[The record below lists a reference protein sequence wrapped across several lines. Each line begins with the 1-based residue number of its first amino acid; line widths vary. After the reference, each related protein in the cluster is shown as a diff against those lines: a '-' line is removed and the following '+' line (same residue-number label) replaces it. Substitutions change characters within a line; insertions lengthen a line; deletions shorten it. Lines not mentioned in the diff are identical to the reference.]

1 MKLPGGA
8 MAVPS
13 GPAGTGQEEEEEEQE
28 EDAKVCFEARLAVA
42 CG

>member
-1 MKLPGGA
+1 